1 MRLSLKIVA
10 GLAVVALVVTV
21 WFKDRSGSHD
31 NSAAQKAD
39 SGKRAA
45 NENIKALRHAQK
57 PRAAEPVSIT
67 SANPANVSNTTNAA
81 GSSGP
86 NAELAEWET
95 RIDDILAD
103 ESDNDLQKSRKLLAL
118 LPKLPED
125 GQIEAITHAA
135 NLLDDEHYAPLSD
148 LVTNALTSE
157 DVLDVLMSDL
167 ANRTN
172 TLKLPTL
179 LQIARQ
185 QKHPMAEEARKL
197 LELYVNEDYGT
208 DWTAW
213 EKAMQEWLK
222 EERESTVLPEKNL

>member
-10 GLAVVALVVTV
+10 GLAVVALIATV
-21 WFKDRSGSHD
+21 WLKDRAGNRD
-31 NSAAQKAD
+31 KSAAQKAD
-39 SGKRAA
+39 ADKSAMS
-45 NENIKALRHAQK
+45 ENIKALRHAK
-57 PRAAEPVSIT
+57 AVSIT
-67 SANPANVSNTTNAA
+67 SANRVNAPNTPHGT
-81 GSSGP
+81 SSQEP

-118 LPKLPED
+118 LPKLPQD
-125 GQIEAITHAA
+125 GQIEAITHAV
-135 NLLDDEHYAPLSD
+135 NLLDDEHYAPLTE

-157 DVLDVLMSDL
+157 EVLDVLTSDL

-172 TLKLPTL
+172 TLKLPVL

-185 QKHPMAEEARKL
+185 QKHPMAAEAQKL

-213 EKAMQEWLK
+213 EKAIQEWLK
-222 EERESTVLPEKNL
+222 EERESTIPAEKNL